1 MGQICS
7 GDNKNDPD
15 GGGPAISKPDGPKSK
30 TMVEKKLRVYGNAF
44 NSDTRTILTLLE
56 ISGVKFNYVE
66 IDIFQGKHQEEEY
79 LSKNPCGT
87 IPMIIDNDCVLMG
100 KTNIFVNYLTTEK
113 PKLQSYRPLEHAAKI
128 DQYMSWFLTVMQPCV
143 SNLIKVLIGPKA
155 FCHDIYSGEDVE
167 AAKEAFIGDICKR
180 VEKMLENRQFLI
192 ANNEPTVI
200 DIIFYNEMS
209 TSLMIMRIKGFKRM
223 FPRIE
228 QWVPLWEKSKS

>member
-1 MGQICS
+1 
-7 GDNKNDPD
+7 
-15 GGGPAISKPDGPKSK
+15 
-30 TMVEKKLRVYGNAF
+30 
-44 NSDTRTILTLLE
+44 
-56 ISGVKFNYVE
+56 
-66 IDIFQGKHQEEEY
+66 
-79 LSKNPCGT
+79 
-87 IPMIIDNDCVLMG
+87 
-100 KTNIFVNYLTTEK
+100 
-113 PKLQSYRPLEHAAKI
+113 
-128 DQYMSWFLTVMQPCV
+128 MQPCV

-167 AAKEAFIGDICKR
+167 AAKEAFLGDICKR

-228 QWVPLWEKSKS
+228 QWVTLMGEIPELNSSEEQLVGVLEKYQLE